1 VLTCSNLKA
10 HAFIERE
17 FAGAGADYA
26 FIPIAK
32 GERRGWSAQRID
44 LSSNS
49 AVGTVLEHGTLV
61 GPEIIHRCLDPTIV
75 KIGRVLGE

>member
-1 VLTCSNLKA
+1 MGDGPDEHVDPSIQTAVPICHNLKA
-10 HAFIERE
+10 HAFIERK
-17 FAGAGADYA
+17 FACAGAGHA

-49 AVGTVLEHGTLV
+49 VVSTV
-61 GPEIIHRCLDPTIV
+61 
-75 KIGRVLGE
+75 